1 MRLLDMGGDR
11 TACICAVNPPAPTS
25 SSNCQTSRG
34 RREGDRRRKVDI
46 SPGREDFCDRKGFA
60 LGIDQGRH
68 EGGMAHMHRLHTP
81 GICLWSPGPKR
92 PRWLIEWLD
101 LIPVAILSAL
111 IFSDL
116 FVTSSPPAGCL
127 PSQVYGGHPHIS
139 FCPQDQIT
147 WRNGHCGNGALLAG
161 NDFFLI

>member
-1 MRLLDMGGDR
+1 MHR
-11 TACICAVNPPAPTS
+11 C
-25 SSNCQTSRG
+25 CQSASAYELIILPDIEM

-46 SPGREDFCDRKGFA
+46 SPGREVFCDRIKKPLGRGKGFA
-60 LGIDQGRH
+60 SGIDQGRH

-116 FVTSSPPAGCL
+116 FVTGPPRQLDVFQPKSMVAIPTFL
-127 PSQVYGGHPHIS
+127 FS
-139 FCPQDQIT
+139 PQDQIT
-147 WRNGHCGNGALLAG
+147 WRNGHRGNGALLAG